1 MSDGRVLFCRGEE
14 DEADHDDVWDDSE
27 LIAAYD
33 RALTSARLELGMT
46 GVSGAGRA
54 GDDRCV

>member
-1 MSDGRVLFCRGEE
+1 MLFCRGEE